1 MTETRR
7 GVELRAEPGRRLVGV
22 VMKYGAEA
30 RVMLPDGR
38 AVVEKFASFAFADYL
53 RSGETRV
60 NMMHDPAITI
70 ATTAGARGRGNLTLI
85 DAPSALRMVAV
96 LPSGPA
102 FDAALALVADG
113 STAELSV
120 EFNAIEQRIENGR
133 RTVLKSTLPGIG
145 IVDAG
150 SYGAA
155 GIVEVRRRGGRVRA
169 RVPTRHK
176 VACECAG
183 TCNYAVFEQG
193 SFDEIPDEVLAVA
206 GEYKAPVA
214 SLQRGTLRLTPAD
227 EALAVEIDLPD
238 PSENEATRR
247 LLEAA
252 ATVGVYA
259 RPYLDARLSEYTED
273 GDTRTYSRAWLRAII
288 LAPTD
293 KVEGWEAAEVIEPR
307 RAEPV
312 TAGPRFWL

>member
-7 GVELRAEPGRRLVGV
+7 GVELRAEPGRRLVGT

-30 RVMLPDGR
+30 LVRMPDGA
-38 AVVEKFASFAFADYL
+38 AVVERFASFAFADYL

-60 NMMHDPAITI
+60 NMMHDPSITL

-102 FDAALALVADG
+102 FNAALALVADG

-145 IVDAG
+145 IVDRG

-155 GIVEVRRRGGRVRA
+155 GAVEVRRRGGRVRA

-183 TCNYAVFEQG
+183 DCSFAVFEQG
-193 SFDEIPDEVLAVA
+193 SFEIPDEVLAVA

-214 SLQRGTLRLTPAD
+214 SLQRGTLKLAADD
-227 EALAVEIDLPD
+227 EALTIEIDLSD

-259 RPYLDARLSEYTED
+259 RPYVDARLSEYTED

-288 LAPTD
+288 VAPTD
-293 KVEGWEAAEVIEPR
+293 KVEGWEAAEVMRLSR

>member
-38 AVVEKFASFAFADYL
+38 AVVEKFAAFAFADYL

-70 ATTAGARGRGNLTLI
+70 ATTAGARGRGNLALI
-85 DAPSALRMVAV
+85 DKPDALRMVAT

-113 STAELSV
+113 STAETSV
-120 EFNAIEQRIENGR
+120 EFRAVSDRIENGR
-133 RTVLKSTLPGIG
+133 RTVLQSTLPGIG

-150 SYGAA
+150 AYGNA
-155 GIVEVRRRGGRVRA
+155 GAVEVRRRGGRVRA
-169 RVPTRHK
+169 RVPIDKR
-176 VACECAG
+176 VACECSG
-183 TCNYAVFEQG
+183 PQCSFAVFEQG

-206 GEYKAPVA
+206 GEYRQPLA
-214 SLQRGTLRLTPAD
+214 SLQRGTLKLAADD
-227 EALAVEIDLPD
+227 EALTIDIDLPD

-259 RPYLDARLSEYTED
+259 RPYVDARLSEYTED

-288 LAPTD
+288 VAPTD
-293 KVEGWEAAEVIEPR
+293 KTQGWEAAEVVEPR

-312 TAGPRFWL
+312 TAGRFWL

>member
-7 GVELRAEPGRRLVGV
+7 GVELRAEPGRRLVGT

-38 AVVEKFASFAFADYL
+38 AVVEKFAAFAFADYL

-70 ATTAGARGRGNLTLI
+70 ATTAGARGRGNLALI
-85 DAPSALRMVAV
+85 DKPDALRMVAV

-102 FDAALALVADG
+102 FDKALALVADG
-113 STAELSV
+113 STAETSV
-120 EFNAIEQRIENGR
+120 EFRAVSDRIENGR
-133 RTVLKSTLPGIG
+133 RTVLQSTLPGIG

-150 SYGAA
+150 AYGGA
-155 GIVEVRRRGGRVRA
+155 GAVEVRRRGGSVRA

-183 TCNYAVFEQG
+183 DCSHAIFEPG
-193 SFDEIPDEVLAVA
+193 SFEIPDEVLAVA

-214 SLQRGTLRLTPAD
+214 SLQRGTLKLAADD
-227 EALAVEIDLPD
+227 EALTIEIDLPD

-259 RPYLDARLSEYTED
+259 RPYVDARLSEYTED

-288 LAPTD
+288 VAPTD
-293 KVEGWEAAEVIEPR
+293 KVEGWEAAEVVEPR

-312 TAGPRFWL
+312 TAGARFWL

>member
-7 GVELRAEPGRRLVGV
+7 GVELRAEPGRRLVGT
-22 VMKYGAEA
+22 VMRYGAEA
-30 RVMLPDGR
+30 RVILPDGR
-38 AVVEKFASFAFADYL
+38 AVVEKFAAFAFADYL
-53 RSGETRV
+53 REGETRV

-70 ATTAGARGRGNLTLI
+70 ATTAGARGRGNLALL
-85 DAPSALRMVAV
+85 DGPRELRMVAT

-113 STAELSV
+113 STAETSV
-120 EFNAIEQRIENGR
+120 EFNAIADRIENGR
-133 RTVLKSTLPGIG
+133 RTVLQSTLPGIG

-150 SYGAA
+150 AYGGA
-155 GIVEVRRRGGRVRA
+155 GAVEVRRRGGRVRA

-183 TCNYAVFEQG
+183 DCSFAVFEQG
-193 SFDEIPDEVLAVA
+193 SFEIPDEVLAVA

-214 SLQRGTLRLTPAD
+214 SLQRGTLKLAADD
-227 EALAVEIDLPD
+227 EALTIEIDLPD

-259 RPYLDARLSEYTED
+259 RPYIDSRLSTYTED
-273 GDTRTYSRAWLRAII
+273 GDTRTYDKAWLRAII

-293 KVEGWEAAEVIEPR
+293 KVEGWEAAQVVEPR

-312 TAGPRFWL
+312 TAGRFWL